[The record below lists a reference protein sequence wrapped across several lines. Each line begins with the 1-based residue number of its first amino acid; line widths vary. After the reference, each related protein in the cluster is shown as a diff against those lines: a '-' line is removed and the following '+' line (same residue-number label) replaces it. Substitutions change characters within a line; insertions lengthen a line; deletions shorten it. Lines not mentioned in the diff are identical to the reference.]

1 MISGLLKGQIKMAKS
16 NPLSAIFMEDSEK
29 DVNAKINKAFCDPQ
43 VIAGNPIIDYT
54 KNIIMQSR
62 KEFTIFREAKNGGDV

>member
-1 MISGLLKGQIKMAKS
+1 MAKS

-29 DVNAKINKAFCDPQ
+29 DVNNKIKGAYCAPQ

-62 KEFTIFREAKNGGDV
+62 KEFTVARKPENGGDV